1 VKLIDKSNGYI
12 FSSIHSS
19 AVEFSKIA
27 AAPLGWDYER
37 YPLLFI
43 HNNLVKTSHLSTIIC
58 VLPSL
63 IQKSIIESPV
73 ASTGIKYRM

>member
-12 FSSIHSS
+12 FSSIDSS

-37 YPLLFI
+37 YPLFFL
-43 HNNLVKTSHLSTIIC
+43 
-58 VLPSL
+58 
-63 IQKSIIESPV
+63 
-73 ASTGIKYRM
+73 